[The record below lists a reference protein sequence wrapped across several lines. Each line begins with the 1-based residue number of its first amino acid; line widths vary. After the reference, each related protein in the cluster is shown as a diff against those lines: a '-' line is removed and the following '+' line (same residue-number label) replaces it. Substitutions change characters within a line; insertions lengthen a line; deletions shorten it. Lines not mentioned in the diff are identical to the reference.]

1 MDFTQEVLRYREC
14 AKHVWNVYF
23 QPMRD
28 GWHEFFP
35 VEKALLDA
43 LILSQFERRP
53 GLWERHPD
61 GYLDALVVVPT
72 RAPGGLPAMFA
83 RQVGEKTN
91 QWAETRLDDTV
102 EMKFIEFFDWANC
115 NDPREFQW
123 VRARVLGPTGH
134 ELQGADVIVEY
145 ENVRFEAVT

>member
-28 GWHEFFP
+28 GWHDFIP
-35 VEKALLDA
+35 VEKAL
-43 LILSQFERRP
+43 
-53 GLWERHPD
+53 
-61 GYLDALVVVPT
+61 LDALVVVPT

-91 QWAETRLDDTV
+91 QWAETRLDDAV
-102 EMKFIEFFDWANC
+102 EMKFIEFFDWANY